1 MKAFWIARKTL
12 LELWRE
18 PQTLVLLLTFT
29 IVLVG
34 FYYLAF
40 GGTKQGMSSYLT
52 VMIINEDTGRLG
64 ADLVTLIRQANY
76 NNQPV
81 FNVTSLRDR
90 TIASITLRERKA
102 ALLLTIPPNFSQT
115 LLNAQSSGVKGV
127 TPATIEL
134 LGDPN
139 TDTFV
144 FAQSFLG
151 GLVDQFVNQILH
163 RGPTVNLNYEF
174 VPGTGTMSDFDVGV
188 SGLIVFGINMLVII
202 TAQTLVVERVKGT
215 LRRLRLTRA
224 GAGSLLLGVALAQ
237 MTVSL
242 IQIPL
247 TFGAALL
254 MGFHS
259 NGSLLLAMGIG
270 LLLSL
275 GAVGLG
281 LITACFARND
291 GEAANLGA
299 GVGVLMVLVSG
310 AMFPMPPAPLFTLG
324 DRVIQVYDLLPPTHA
339 AEAMRRVLVLGEGIG
354 SIGYQLIALTVL
366 SVILLGVGVW
376 LYQRLQMKG

>member
-64 ADLVTLIRQANY
+64 ADLVTLIHQANY

>member
-1 MKAFWIARKTL
+1 MKALWIARKTL

-40 GGTKQGMSSYLT
+40 SGSKEGLSGYLT
-52 VMIINEDTGRLG
+52 VMIINEDTGPLG
-64 ADLVTLIRQANY
+64 ANLVTLIRQTEY
-76 NNQPV
+76 KGQPV
-81 FNVTSLRDR
+81 FNVTPISGRA
-90 TIASITLRERKA
+90 TAEITLRERKA
-102 ALLLTIPPNFSQT
+102 ALLLTIPPDFSQT
-115 LLNAQSSGVKGV
+115 LLKPQSMNSV
-127 TPATIEL
+127 TPAKIEL

-144 FAQSFLG
+144 FAQSFLS
-151 GLVDQFVNQILH
+151 GLMDQFVNDMLK
-163 RGPTVNLNYEF
+163 RGPAVNLNYEF
-174 VPGTGTMSDFDVGV
+174 VPGTGTMSDFDFGV
-188 SGLIVFGINMLVII
+188 PGLLVFGVNMLVII

-237 MTVSL
+237 MAIVL
-242 IQIPL
+242 VQIPI

-254 MGFHS
+254 MGFRG
-259 NGSLLLAMGIG
+259 NGSLLLAMLVG

-310 AMFPMPPAPLFTLG
+310 AMFPMPAAPLFTLG
-324 DRVIQVYDLLPPTHA
+324 GRTIQIYDFIPPTHA

-354 SIGYQLIALTVL
+354 SIWYQLTALTVL
-366 SVILLGVGVW
+366 SAILLAVGVW
-376 LYQRLQMKG
+376 LYQRLQMRG

>member
-1 MKAFWIARKTL
+1 MKALWIARKTL

-40 GGTKQGMSSYLT
+40 GGSKSGLSGYLT
-52 VMIINEDTGRLG
+52 VMIINEDTGPQG
-64 ADLVTLIRQANY
+64 AGLVTLIRQTEY
-76 NNQPV
+76 NGQPV
-81 FNVTSLRDR
+81 FNVAPISDR
-90 TIASITLRERKA
+90 AAAEITLRERKA

-115 LLNAQSSGVKGV
+115 LLAGGSGVA
-127 TPATIEL
+127 PATVEL
-134 LGDPN
+134 FGDPN

-144 FAQSFLG
+144 FAQSFLS
-151 GLVDQFVNQILH
+151 GLIDQFINQMLK
-163 RGPTVNLNYEF
+163 RGSAINLNYEF
-174 VPGTGTMSDFDVGV
+174 VPGTGAMSDFDFGV
-188 SGLIVFGINMLVII
+188 PGLLVFGVNMLVII

-237 MTVSL
+237 MIIALV
-242 IQIPL
+242 QIPI

-254 MGFHS
+254 MGFRG
-259 NGSLLLAMGIG
+259 NGSLLLAMLIG

-310 AMFPMPPAPLFTLG
+310 AMFPMPAVPLLTIG
-324 DRVIQVYDLLPPTHA
+324 GRTIQIYDFLPPTHA
-339 AEAMRRVLVLGEGIG
+339 SEAMRRVLVLGEGIG
-354 SIGYQLIALTVL
+354 SIWYQLTALAVL
-366 SVILLGVGVW
+366 SAILLAAGVW
-376 LYQRLQMKG
+376 LYQRLQMRG